1 MERVDRG
8 LERLEKYWSMRGRG
22 AGDVRLDVPGFISR
36 LLLEDTRGE
45 EREREGGERGE
56 TDGEQWGK
64 SGGGGKEEKET
75 NCARVVARCIERR
88 ERGGRTIFAC
98 PFRDRLFLTSFQPR
112 ADETLSFLVAKNR
125 SLVTDRR

>member
-64 SGGGGKEEKET
+64 KRGRGKRREGNKLRAGRREVHRE
-75 NCARVVARCIERR
+75 AR
-88 ERGGRTIFAC
+88 ERGEDN
-98 PFRDRLFLTSFQPR
+98 FRMP
-112 ADETLSFLVAKNR
+112 LSRQAFPHVLSASR
-125 SLVTDRR
+125 